1 MRAILVHIVFVHNV
15 IYVFFRCKTVL
26 RVASAVARCAVN
38 HGALEAY

>member
-15 IYVFFRCKTVL
+15 IDVFFLCKSVL
-26 RVASAVARCAVN
+26 FVAVVVDPCAAN